1 MGSAFQLDADGDLD
15 RVNGRLVRVD
25 SVAQRLT
32 CALRLLRGEWFLD
45 RGRGVPW
52 IDRVVG
58 QRTNIA
64 GLRSLLRETA
74 LAVDGVTSVDR
85 IDITIN
91 SRLRT
96 AEIAV
101 FFNGGEVVNL

>member
-1 MGSAFQLDADGDLD
+1 MGSAFQLNADGDID

-25 SVAQRLT
+25 SVAQRVA
-32 CALRLLRGEWFLD
+32 CALRLIRGEWFLD

-58 QRTNIA
+58 RKTNVA
-64 GLRSLLRETA
+64 GLRSLLRETC

-85 IDITIN
+85 IDVIVDTRNRVADI
-91 SRLRT
+91 S
-96 AEIAV
+96 V
-101 FFNGGEVVNL
+101 FFNGGEVVQL